1 LWKQVYGKGVEV
13 PFPGTEK
20 GWMSTHSDTNL
31 DLLAKMEIYAAL
43 NPEMCGGGRAFNI
56 ADGRT
61 VRWAEVWPGLCEGFG
76 LLGVGPTDGGEGI
89 VDFVERNE
97 RVWEGLVKREGLRG
111 EPFGEQNWGLVH
123 FMLVDFWFDR
133 ELVFPVVN
141 FEILHCKGRF
151 VRCGAAASR
160 RSRIGSRGRTPLQG
174 QPRREV
180 LWYFV
185 LPESILKSSAAYER
199 VI

>member
-1 LWKQVYGKGVEV
+1 MNLAQGIGLYLASWKQVYGKGVEV

-20 GWMSTHSDTNL
+20 GWMSTHNDTNQ

-61 VRWAEVWPGLCEGFG
+61 VRWAEVWPGLCEDFG

-97 RVWEGLVKREGLRG
+97 SVWEGLVKREGLRG
-111 EPFGEQNWGLVH
+111 VPFGEQNWGLVH
-123 FMLVDFWFDR
+123 FMLVDFGFDR
-133 ELVFPVVN
+133 EYDL
-141 FEILHCKGRF
+141 
-151 VRCGAAASR
+151 SR
-160 RSRIGSRGRTPLQG
+160 A
-174 QPRREV
+174 REV
-180 LWYFV
+180 GFMEEIETVEGHRVAWGRMKTAK
-185 LPESILKSSAAYER
+185 ILQA
-199 VI
+199 